1 MKPTFRILRVADDY
15 PVGGKPTYGLQPVFY
30 YLSREQARQGNEVH
44 VIARKKGSQPSSE
57 SLDGVE
63 IHRVENP
70 FSVNAF
76 QMIRR
81 LANGG
86 SSPPTII
93 HTHAT
98 NGLFLAPLKKTL
110 KARLVAQVH
119 GTSHSHYMPRKLSS
133 VSTEVS
139 YSPLK
144 MSYYY
149 FRERT
154 LWSAA
159 DRVVTVANVIKNDL
173 ISFYGIHDDK
183 INVIYNGVDTSIF
196 KPLRNFEVPKELQKL
211 EGKKIVLFVG
221 HFGLR
226 KGLPFVIEA
235 MKSVKESVK
244 DAVLV
249 CIGGVP
255 SWLGDKEDYW
265 SFLRSMIERAGLE
278 DTVYL
283 LDKVPNALLPMYYSM
298 ASVFVLPT
306 YYEAFGKVIIEAMAC
321 GLPVITTRRGG
332 NEEAVGEGVT
342 GLLVNYGSASEL
354 SDAITK
360 ILKDEKLGRSMG
372 EKGRER
378 VEREFTWNIVA
389 NRLSEAYETTVF
401 DLQKVQNF

>member
-1 MKPTFRILRVADDY
+1 
-15 PVGGKPTYGLQPVFY
+15 
-30 YLSREQARQGNEVH
+30 YLSKEQARLGNEVH
-44 VIARKKGSQPSSE
+44 VIARKKASQPSSE

-63 IHRVENP
+63 IHRVKNP

-81 LANGG
+81 LANGE

-110 KARLVAQVH
+110 KAHLVAQVH
-119 GTSHSHYMPRKLSS
+119 GTSHSHYMPKKVNSIG
-133 VSTEVS
+133 TEIS
-139 YSPLK
+139 YSPMK

-149 FRERT
+149 FRERS

-173 ISFYGIHDDK
+173 ISFYGIRDDK
-183 INVIYNGVDTSIF
+183 IDVIYNGVDTSIF
-196 KPLRNFEVPKELQKL
+196 KPLHDFEPPKELEKL

-235 MKSVKESVK
+235 MKKVREIVP

-255 SWLGDKEDYW
+255 SWLGDKDDYW
-265 SFLRSMIERAGLE
+265 SFLRSIIEKARLK

-332 NEEAVGEGVT
+332 NEEAVEDGVT
-342 GLLVNYGSASEL
+342 GILVNYGSAPEL
-354 SDAITK
+354 AEALTG
-360 ILKDEKLGRSMG
+360 ILKDEKLARSMG
-372 EKGRER
+372 EKGRQR

-389 NRLSEAYETTVF
+389 GRIGKAYETTVF
-401 DLQKVQNF
+401 DMQKVET